1 MEGLN
6 KIKYQLDENS
16 ICSICLEKKEV
27 NSNVFSCK
35 RCNNSFHEE
44 CTFKL
49 IKYKNECP
57 LCRYKI
63 SELVIIDPEIILFSR
78 NIMMYH
84 NSALQFIIF
93 MNLIR
98 SIFFTF
104 LVILSLFLLYFI
116 FL

>member
-6 KIKYQLDENS
+6 KIKYKLDENS

-49 IKYKNECP
+49 IKYKNE
-57 LCRYKI
+57 
-63 SELVIIDPEIILFSR
+63 
-78 NIMMYH
+78 
-84 NSALQFIIF
+84 
-93 MNLIR
+93 
-98 SIFFTF
+98 
-104 LVILSLFLLYFI
+104 
-116 FL
+116 